1 MTTGFVSNGGMLTLA
16 KQVLK
21 AVHPTEIIAPTIADG
36 SCSCAGCFDHEV
48 LAAAAEPDDHTG
60 DARDSR
66 LMNPKPD
73 VLAAPDVEPAVAATI
88 TPWLAVVLAVILLSG
103 ALFGYDQGVVSGALT
118 SIKAEFSLSAL
129 LVEVVT
135 SWVTLGALFGALVGG
150 ELADRLGRQ
159 RAVLIAGVVF
169 TLGSLVE
176 ALAPGTVVLVGG
188 RLIVGFGVGIAAV
201 AAPLYAAELAPTA
214 LRGRFISAYQLAV
227 AGGIFVAYLVDGWL
241 SKAGAW
247 RWMLGLSAAPG
258 LMLVAI
264 ALLAPQSPRWLMR
277 MGRRADAAAQMR
289 KVHPGADPGPH
300 LDAIAATL
308 ADDGGPASWLEVFGA
323 QWRRPLRVGVGLA
336 VFQQITGIN
345 AVIYYA
351 DQIFQAAGFTTAAA
365 QTTVTTWA
373 VGGVNVAA
381 TFIAIA
387 FVDRLGRRKLLLAG
401 LLGMALSLAAVGAAF
416 EFITAVG
423 AAHSAPAA
431 TSTAGIVTLTALVVF
446 IACFAFSMG
455 PVVWTVIN
463 EIFPG
468 HIRGR
473 AVAVAT
479 AFNWASA
486 FIVSQ
491 VFLSLINAVGD
502 SFTFWLFGLFC
513 AIGWIWIFYAVP
525 ETKGRS
531 LEQIQQLWQRGGQG
545 KLSQ

>member
-1 MTTGFVSNGGMLTLA
+1 MNANQDLA
-16 KQVLK
+16 
-21 AVHPTEIIAPTIADG
+21 G
-36 SCSCAGCFDHEV
+36 
-48 LAAAAEPDDHTG
+48 
-60 DARDSR
+60 
-66 LMNPKPD
+66 
-73 VLAAPDVEPAVAATI
+73 APDVKPVGAATI

-135 SWVTLGALFGALVGG
+135 SWVTLGALFGALLGG

-159 RAVLIAGVVF
+159 RAVLIAGLVF

-176 ALAPGTVVLVGG
+176 ALAPDTIVLVGG
-188 RLIVGFGVGIAAV
+188 RLIVGLGVGIAAV

-227 AGGIFVAYLVDGWL
+227 AGGIFAAYLVDGWL

-258 LMLVAI
+258 LMLIAV
-264 ALLAPQSPRWLMR
+264 ALLAPQSPRWLIR
-277 MGRRADAAAQMR
+277 MGRRADAATQLQ
-289 KVHPGADPGPH
+289 KIHPGVDPGPN
-300 LDAIAATL
+300 LDAIAAAL
-308 ADDGGPASWLEVFGA
+308 AHDSGRASWAEVFGPE
-323 QWRRPLRVGVGLA
+323 WRRPLLVGIGLA

-345 AVIYYA
+345 AIIYYA
-351 DQIFQAAGFTTAAA
+351 DQIFQAAGFTTQAA

-381 TFIAIA
+381 TFIALAVI
-387 FVDRLGRRKLLLAG
+387 DQLGRRKLLLAG
-401 LLGMALSLAAVGAAF
+401 LVGMALSLAVVGAAF
-416 EFITAVG
+416 EFMTSVS
-423 AAHSAPAA
+423 AAHSAT
-431 TSTAGIVTLTALVVF
+431 TSTAGIVTLAALVVF
-446 IACFAFSMG
+446 IACFAFSLG

-479 AFNWASA
+479 AVNWASA

-491 VFLSLINAVGD
+491 VFLSLVNVLGNSI
-502 SFTFWLFGLFC
+502 TFWLFGLFC
-513 AIGWIWIFYAVP
+513 VIGWIWVFYAVP

-531 LEQIQQLWQRGGQG
+531 LEQIQQLWKHGRT
-545 KLSQ
+545 KRAA

>member
-1 MTTGFVSNGGMLTLA
+1 M
-16 KQVLK
+16 
-21 AVHPTEIIAPTIADG
+21 
-36 SCSCAGCFDHEV
+36 
-48 LAAAAEPDDHTG
+48 AAEPGRNIGDPTGVRRMNLKQDHATAPG
-60 DARDSR
+60 A
-66 LMNPKPD
+66 L
-73 VLAAPDVEPAVAATI
+73 LAAGNSM

-103 ALFGYDQGVVSGALT
+103 ALFGYDQGVISGALS
-118 SIKAEFSLSAL
+118 SIKTDFSLSAL

-135 SWVTLGALFGALVGG
+135 SWVTLGALFGALLGG

-176 ALAPGTVVLVGG
+176 ALAPGTWVLVGG

-201 AAPLYAAELAPTA
+201 AAPLYAAELAPAT

-241 SKAGAW
+241 SRDGAW

-258 LMLVAI
+258 IMLI
-264 ALLAPQSPRWLMR
+264 AVGLLAPQSPRWLMR
-277 MGRRADAAAQMR
+277 AGRRNDAAVQMR
-289 KVHPGADPGPH
+289 KVHPGMDPDPA
-300 LDAIAATL
+300 LEAIAAAL
-308 ADDGGPASWLEVFGA
+308 ANDHGQASWGEVFGK
-323 QWRRPLRVGVGLA
+323 QWRRPLMVGIGLA

-345 AVIYYA
+345 AIIYYA
-351 DQIFQAAGFTTAAA
+351 DQIFQAAGFMTQAA

-387 FVDRLGRRKLLLAG
+387 FIDRLGRRKLLLAG
-401 LLGMALSLAAVGAAF
+401 LLGMGLSLAVVGAAF
-416 EFITAVG
+416 EFMTNG
-423 AAHSAPAA
+423 NAAYAGG
-431 TSTAGIVTLTALVVF
+431 TTTAGIVTLAALVVF
-446 IACFAFSMG
+446 IGCFAFSMG

-486 FIVSQ
+486 FVVSQ
-491 VFLSLINAVGD
+491 VFLSLIEALGN
-502 SFTFWLFGLFC
+502 SLTFWLFGSFC
-513 AIGWIWIFYAVP
+513 LVGWIWIFLAVP

-531 LEQIQQLWQRGGQG
+531 LEQIQLLWKHRELPQSVQHNDR
-545 KLSQ
+545 LTA